1 MGGDTHRLFVTLGQ
15 FSMIRL
21 ERDTQ
26 LLMPVYDY
34 CVPSKEC
41 VCGSGCDCQ
50 EDPCELFQKVQF
62 PVNEFF
68 PPNNIHQRE
77 NSYQEFRGC
86 SCLQK

>member
-1 MGGDTHRLFVTLGQ
+1 MGGDGHRLYVTLGQ

-41 VCGSGCDCQ
+41 ACGGCDCQ
-50 EDPCELFQKVQF
+50 EDPCELFRSVQF
-62 PVNEFF
+62 PMGEFF
-68 PPNNIHQRE
+68 PPSTISNGGEGFPDYH
-77 NSYQEFRGC
+77 SGC
-86 SCLQK
+86 C